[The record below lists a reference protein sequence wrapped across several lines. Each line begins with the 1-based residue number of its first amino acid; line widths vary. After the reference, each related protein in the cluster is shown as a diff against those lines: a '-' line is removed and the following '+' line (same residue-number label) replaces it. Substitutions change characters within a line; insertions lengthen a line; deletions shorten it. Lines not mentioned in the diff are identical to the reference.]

1 MAKNDNEWYHEW
13 QRVTKRIKAN
23 ESESDFRFQNETIMQ
38 CITTIYLAM
47 SFWKYNVKQNIC
59 WNSHRRCSIKK
70 LLLKLLQYSQ
80 ENNSRLATLLK
91 RDSNKEFSCE
101 FCEIFRTPILKNICE
116 WLLLHLFLIKT
127 RDAFA
132 AAKIFIK
139 LALKIDE

>member
-1 MAKNDNEWYHEW
+1 MLKQPPEVFY
-13 QRVTKRIKAN
+13 KKAA
-23 ESESDFRFQNETIMQ
+23 FKTFAIF
-38 CITTIYLAM
+38 AG
-47 SFWKYNVKQNIC
+47 KQ
-59 WNSHRRCSIKK
+59 
-70 LLLKLLQYSQ
+70 
-80 ENNSRLATLLK
+80 SRLATLLK

-116 WLLLHLFLIKT
+116 RLLLHLFLIKT